1 MTEQFDA
8 IVIGAGHAG
17 CEAALAL
24 ARLSC
29 KTALFTVSVDSIAM
43 MPCNPNVGGTSKGHL
58 VREIDALGGEM
69 GKNIDRTFIQSKMLN
84 QSKGPAVHSLRAQAD
99 KKEYSYA
106 MRKVIEETDGVSIKQ
121 GEITDI
127 IVEDGKVYG
136 VKSYTGA
143 IYPCKVV
150 VLCTGTYLNARCITG
165 ETSVYTGP
173 NGLQSAT
180 HLTDSLKK
188 LGISMRRF
196 KTGTPA
202 RIDKRSTVKWNLNT
216 VMKKSFLF
224 PLKINRKIWKESR

>member
-106 MRKVIEETDGVSIKQ
+106 MRKVIEETCLLYTSQ
-121 GEITDI
+121 TR
-127 IVEDGKVYG
+127 KVRGFWKMKLKPHHPFHHLKLY
-136 VKSYTGA
+136 SLHSMF
-143 IYPCKVV
+143 YP
-150 VLCTGTYLNARCITG
+150 
-165 ETSVYTGP
+165 E
-173 NGLQSAT
+173 
-180 HLTDSLKK
+180 
-188 LGISMRRF
+188 
-196 KTGTPA
+196 
-202 RIDKRSTVKWNLNT
+202 
-216 VMKKSFLF
+216 
-224 PLKINRKIWKESR
+224 

>member
-1 MTEQFDA
+1 
-8 IVIGAGHAG
+8 
-17 CEAALAL
+17 
-24 ARLSC
+24 
-29 KTALFTVSVDSIAM
+29 
-43 MPCNPNVGGTSKGHL
+43 
-58 VREIDALGGEM
+58 
-69 GKNIDRTFIQSKMLN
+69 
-84 QSKGPAVHSLRAQAD
+84 
-99 KKEYSYA
+99 

-180 HLTDSLKK
+180 HLTDSLKN
-188 LGISMRRF
+188 LVFLCVGLRQEHLPVWMEERLI
-196 KTGTPA
+196 
-202 RIDKRSTVKWNLNT
+202 TVKWNLNT
-216 VMKKSFLF
+216 VMKNRSFFL
-224 PLKINRKIWKESR
+224 